1 MIIID
6 ELTIDTVRVCGILV
20 RRPPGVSRID
30 WEIYWQHAMSDAD
43 AMVRVME
50 MGDMEW

>member
-20 RRPPGVSRID
+20 RRPLGVSRID
-30 WEIYWQHAMSDAD
+30 WETYWLHAMEDAE
-43 AMVRVME
+43 AMVRVMA
-50 MGDMEW
+50 MGDIER